1 MNFKHWSDH
10 PELKNLSFLAI
21 NVTNPTEKKRQ
32 SNDQRFAVKRTGQ
45 WDLKQEVV
53 DAGLVNK
60 PIVLFYGAQ
69 GKHSTIYIGK
79 IKAADITGKTTHVV
93 PRDRYD
99 FEVYEPW
106 ELIGVSNVSFSK
118 FFLGAPTGT
127 SPTAVWI
134 DAADAQKIEELSNS
148 YCEAWLEGRWK
159 KILVSEARMH
169 MDLLVRCV
177 ECHGNVVLM
186 KAGPGGIPRAHAE
199 HRPAHRGCS
208 LAQKFDGQRRP
219 NPNAVKDPVVGSRD
233 PYADIIINEDD
244 ESAFPEGAESYKLH
258 KTRERDRDII
268 LQAKATR
275 YKETK
280 KLECEVCQTDFFK
293 IYGELGNGFIEAHH
307 KIPVAKLDG
316 TTKTLVTDLA
326 LVCSNCHRML
336 HRSGGRSVEELRE
349 LIERVKAL
357 GHTI

>member
-32 SNDQRFAVKRTGQ
+32 SNDERFADKRTGQ

-60 PIVLFYGAQ
+60 PIVLFYGAP

-106 ELIGVSNVSFSK
+106 GLIGESDVSFTK
-118 FFLGAPTGT
+118 FFHGAPVGA

-134 DAADAQKIEELSNS
+134 DASDAQKIEELSNS
-148 YCEAWLEGRWK
+148 YCEARLEGRWK

-169 MDLLVRCV
+169 MNLLVRCV

-208 LAQKFDGQRRP
+208 LAQKFDGQKRS
-219 NPNAVKDPVVGSRD
+219 NPNAVKDPVDGSRD

-244 ESAFPEGAESYKLH
+244 ESAFPEGAESYRLH
-258 KTRERDRDII
+258 KMRERDPSII
-268 LQAKATR
+268 QQAKAWR
-275 YKETK
+275 LKETQ
-280 KLECEVCQTDFFK
+280 KLECEVCQTDFYK
-293 IYGELGNGFIEAHH
+293 IYGELGKGFIEAHH
-307 KIPVAKLDG
+307 KIPVSNLDG
-316 TTKTLVTDLA
+316 KTPTLRTDLA

-349 LIERVKAL
+349 LIERVKDL
-357 GHTI
+357 GHNF